1 MPSLGRPQLLGH
13 LLIETDFSAF
23 LDLYLAVYPSI
34 VLYKLQM
41 TRKKKIALCGALGIG
56 SMYVP
61 PTQSGLVEATMVL
74 TQPLVPPSS
83 RCTKQPDY
91 PH

>member
-1 MPSLGRPQLLGH
+1 M
-13 LLIETDFSAF
+13 TDFSAF

-56 SMYVP
+56 SM
-61 PTQSGLVEATMVL
+61 
-74 TQPLVPPSS
+74 
-83 RCTKQPDY
+83 
-91 PH
+91 

>member
-1 MPSLGRPQLLGH
+1 VAPFLGSPHKVVDH

-41 TRKKKIALCGALGIG
+41 SRKKKLALCGALGIG
-56 SMYVP
+56 SMC
-61 PTQSGLVEATMVL
+61 VL
-74 TQPLVPPSS
+74 LDP
-83 RCTKQPDY
+83 C
-91 PH
+91 